1 MDFLTLA
8 ECHNLNSDYLAVS
21 FSDDA
26 GMSRFLF
33 IFLFLALAGFRL
45 FAQEIVPNPG
55 RPFDLRKVK
64 RLESGP
70 AGHVYAL
77 DDENRLALIR
87 FDSLTEADSLK
98 ISASIVKLIDFNSWL
113 GNAKTQVHVEFSSS
127 SADGKNLALAI
138 STRKVKTIAPD
149 GSKELATALT
159 QICLFDLPSETISF
173 RHSYRSDARFSSGF
187 FGETLRFSDFK
198 GGEERIFAFDG
209 DSKAKR
215 IFRRISVKGATEFGF
230 SHLGRHIAASTEGF
244 SKGDFYSVIDGIN
257 NLIFQL
263 GSEAVVLEKDGQ
275 ISQKVGIRDSS
286 DLEIFRFRDFHIMA
300 IHPQE
305 AYFLIN
311 PRSARAE
318 TLPRLSG
325 KINHQ
330 MCLMNG
336 HVLVGLNRGVFT
348 LCNISTGKI
357 VRSAAV
363 NLPAAPGKIPPTMAN
378 GNPTGSFALVY
389 SESGKI
395 LWLDPAK
402 RSFKF
407 DSFHQVDSAG
417 LAFPV
422 NESPKFRIRTTR
434 FSGTVDSVRSS
445 KEGEFS
451 PGVFMNG
458 KRIGSFY
465 GRSYRDFINLDI
477 SPSQNF
483 ICLNYKQPKLIV
495 MNAEG
500 NRIWETDNEFP
511 LKALKVD
518 QSGKS
523 IRTWS
528 DKGIVDFWNAK
539 TGQKYLSL
547 LFDTSSQDWIM
558 WTPSGYYDCSAS
570 GEKLAAWLI
579 PSEPD
584 KNPRLYP
591 FSSFSKYFRNPAVLD
606 SVIQNYTEP
615 KSISLIGPAAKKLIL
630 SNLPPKIDLE
640 FPEPEQQFSSSKM
653 VLQFSMEP
661 GSKPVQ
667 KIRIFV
673 DGNPLSEFVP
683 KGNDGEI
690 SLELP
695 QRDCLLEL
703 YPESAAGIGE
713 KVLRNLRWIPAK
725 LNSGK

>member
-1 MDFLTLA
+1 
-8 ECHNLNSDYLAVS
+8 
-21 FSDDA
+21 
-26 GMSRFLF
+26 MSRFLAV
-33 IFLFLALAGFRL
+33 FLFLALAGFRL
-45 FAQEIVPNPG
+45 FAQEIMPNPG

-70 AGHVYAL
+70 SGHVYAL
-77 DDENRLALIR
+77 DEDNRLALIR
-87 FDSLTEADSLK
+87 FDSLQVADSLK
-98 ISASIVKLIDFNSWL
+98 ISATIVKVIDFNSWL
-113 GNAKTQVHVEFSSS
+113 GNSKTLVQVEFSSS

-138 STRKVKTIAPD
+138 STRKVKSIAPD
-149 GSKELATALT
+149 GSKEFAAALT
-159 QICLFDLPSETISF
+159 QICLLDFYAETFDFQYP
-173 RHSYRSDARFSSGF
+173 HSSDTRFSSTF
-187 FGETLRFSDFK
+187 FGQTLRFSDFK
-198 GGEERIFAFDG
+198 GGEERVYAFDG
-209 DSKAKR
+209 DLKKPSQLKK
-215 IFRRISVKGATEFGF
+215 ITIKGLSEFGF
-230 SHLGRHIAASTEGF
+230 SHLGRHIAASSEGF
-244 SKGDFYSVIDGIN
+244 GKQDSYRVMDGMN
-257 NLIFQL
+257 DLVFRL
-263 GSEAVVLEKDGQ
+263 GHEAVVLEKGGQ

-336 HVLVGLNRGVFT
+336 HVLVGLNRGIFT

-363 NLPAAPGKIPPTMAN
+363 NLPAVAGKISPTLAN
-378 GNPTGSFALVY
+378 GNPAGSFALVY

-402 RSFKF
+402 RNFSFET
-407 DSFHQVDSAG
+407 FHQIDSAG
-417 LAFPV
+417 LSFPV
-422 NESPKFRIRTTR
+422 YESAKFRIRTTR

-483 ICLNYKQPKLIV
+483 ICLNYKQAKLIA
-495 MNAEG
+495 MNSEG

-511 LKALKVD
+511 LKSLKVD

-528 DKGIVDFWNAK
+528 DKGIVDFWNAQ

-547 LFDTSSQDWIM
+547 FFDTSSQDWIM
-558 WTPSGYYDCSAS
+558 WTPSGFYDCSAS

-579 PSEPD
+579 PSKPD

-591 FSSFSKYFRNPAVLD
+591 FSSFSKSFRNPAVLD
-606 SVIQNYTEP
+606 SVIQNHNES
-615 KSISLIGPAAKKLIL
+615 KAISPVGPAAKRLVL

-640 FPEPEQQFSSSKM
+640 FPEPEQQFSISKM
-653 VLQFSMEP
+653 VLQFSLEV

-667 KIRIFV
+667 KIWIFV
-673 DGNPLSEFVP
+673 DGKPVSEFVP

-695 QRDCLLEL
+695 ERDCLLEII
-703 YPESAAGIGE
+703 PESAAVTGE
-713 KVLRNLRWIPAK
+713 KVLRSLRWVPSKIE
-725 LNSGK
+725 SGK

>member
-1 MDFLTLA
+1 
-8 ECHNLNSDYLAVS
+8 
-21 FSDDA
+21 
-26 GMSRFLF
+26 MSRFLAV
-33 IFLFLALAGFRL
+33 FLFLALAGFRL
-45 FAQEIVPNPG
+45 FAQEIMPNPG

-70 AGHVYAL
+70 SGHVYAL
-77 DDENRLALIR
+77 DEDNRLALIR
-87 FDSLTEADSLK
+87 FDSIPEADSLK
-98 ISASIVKLIDFNSWL
+98 ISSTIVKLIDFNSWL
-113 GNAKTQVHVEFSSS
+113 GNSKTQVQVEFSSS
-127 SADGKNLALAI
+127 SSDGNSLALAI
-138 STRKVKTIAPD
+138 STRKVKSIAAD
-149 GSKELATALT
+149 GSKELAAAST
-159 QICLFDLPSETISF
+159 QICLLDFSSETIDF
-173 RHSYRSDARFSSGF
+173 QFPHSSDTKFSSAF
-187 FGETLRFSDFK
+187 FGQTLRFSDFK
-198 GGEERIFAFDG
+198 GGEERIYAFDG
-209 DSKAKR
+209 DSKATR
-215 IFRRISVKGATEFGF
+215 IFRRIAVKGATEFGF
-230 SHLGRHIAASTEGF
+230 SHLGRHIAASSEGF
-244 SKGDFYSVIDGIN
+244 GKQDSYLVMDGIN
-257 NLIFQL
+257 NLMFRL
-263 GSEAVVLEKDGQ
+263 GHEAVVLEKDGQ

-286 DLEIFRFRDFHIMA
+286 DLEVFRFRDFHIMA

-357 VRSAAV
+357 VRSAAI
-363 NLPAAPGKIPPTMAN
+363 NLPAVPGKIPPTLAN
-378 GNPTGSFALVY
+378 GNPAGSFALFY

-402 RSFKF
+402 RKFKF
-407 DSFHQVDSAG
+407 ESIQQVDSAG
-417 LAFPV
+417 LSFPV
-422 NESPKFRIRTTR
+422 YESAKFRIRTTR
-434 FSGTVDSVRSS
+434 FSGIVDSVRSN
-445 KEGEFS
+445 KEGEYS

-458 KRIGSFY
+458 KRIGSFS

-483 ICLNYKQPKLIV
+483 ICLNYKQAKLIT

-500 NRIWETDNEFP
+500 KRIWEADNEFP

-523 IRTWS
+523 IHTWS
-528 DKGIVDFWNAK
+528 DKGIVDFWNAA
-539 TGQKYLSL
+539 TGEKYLSL

-579 PSEPD
+579 PSKQG

-591 FSSFSKYFRNPAVLD
+591 FSSLRNSFRKPAFID
-606 SVIQNYTEP
+606 SVLHNCSEL
-615 KSISLIGPAAKKLIL
+615 KAISPTGPAAKKLVL

-653 VLQFSMEP
+653 VLQFSLEL

-667 KIRIFV
+667 KLRIFV
-673 DGNPLSEFVP
+673 DGKPVSEFIP

-695 QRDCLLEL
+695 ERDCLLEIV
-703 YPESAAGIGE
+703 PESAAGTGA
-713 KVLRNLRWIPAK
+713 KVLRYLRWIPAMPK
-725 LNSGK
+725 FGK